1 MQQSQDIFIR
11 ELRAKGFLSSTKWL
25 KKKKKNPPANARDIR
40 DTDLIP
46 GLGRSLGGEH
56 SKPLR
61 YSCLETE
68 KPGRLLSIES
78 HHKELDVTV
87 VT

>member
-1 MQQSQDIFIR
+1 MV
-11 ELRAKGFLSSTKWL
+11 KK

-40 DTDLIP
+40 DTDSIP
-46 GLGRSLGGEH
+46 GLGRYLGGEH
-56 SKPLR
+56 SKPLQ